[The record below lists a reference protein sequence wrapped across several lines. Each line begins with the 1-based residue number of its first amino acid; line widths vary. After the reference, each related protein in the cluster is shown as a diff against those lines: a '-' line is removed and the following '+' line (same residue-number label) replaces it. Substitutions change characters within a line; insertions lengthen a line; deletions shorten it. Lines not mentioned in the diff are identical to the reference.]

1 MLSRLCAVGKQRV
14 ATTIVEMLRHHNLA
28 KSLGLSV
35 SRSLGHVMNPL
46 PACASAHLVQRDR
59 MQVVQEGIAADR

>member
-1 MLSRLCAVGKQRV
+1 MNKMRWDVVSKPLCLNGR
-14 ATTIVEMLRHHNLA
+14 
-28 KSLGLSV
+28 
-35 SRSLGHVMNPL
+35 GHVMNPL